1 MLTVVVR
8 GTIFHPDCGSQA
20 LSDSLSLLMSIIILG
35 PSSIAD
41 ISFPTVCLSSFLS
54 LFTEYFSLTI

>member
-1 MLTVVVR
+1 MLTVGVVR
-8 GTIFHPDCGSQA
+8 GTIFHPDRGSQA

-41 ISFPTVCLSSFLS
+41 ISVCLSSFLS
-54 LFTEYFSLTI
+54 LLTEYFSLTI